1 MPIRQIRAE
10 EGEQFRAVRL
20 QAIADSPS
28 AFGSTLAETEA
39 RPPEY
44 WAHRAGRGAAGEET
58 VLFVAEEAGGWVG
71 VVGGF
76 LEEEGGARSVDLVS
90 MWVNPAFRRQGLA
103 RQLVERLIAWAR
115 GRGAERVALWVTETN
130 AAAITLYVRRGFA
143 ATGETQPLPSN
154 PALSERRMVLE
165 L

>member
-1 MPIRQIRAE
+1 MIIRQIRAD

-28 AFGSTLAETEA
+28 AFGSTLAETQA
-39 RPPEY
+39 RPPAY
-44 WAHRAGRGAAGEET
+44 WAHRAARGAAGEET

-90 MWVNPAFRRQGLA
+90 MWVNPAYRRQGLA
-103 RQLVERLIAWAR
+103 RQLVERLIAWAHD
-115 GRGAERVALWVTETN
+115 RGAERVALWVTETN
-130 AAAITLYVRRGFA
+130 AAA
-143 ATGETQPLPSN
+143 
-154 PALSERRMVLE
+154 
-165 L
+165 